1 MGIINEMK
9 QMASL
14 MSGNQREYFDQMVR
28 DARSVKVLKLADVLT
43 EEQVSIIKKI
53 KIQQKQCYK
62 NATLITQAIPD
73 VEYVEGKVGISPE
86 FFLPIEHAWN
96 KLGDKYF
103 DATAEILG
111 IEFGE
116 YVFLIEVNSKEVMN
130 IAIENEFYGDVY
142 RFKYLQRLKSKK

>member
-1 MGIINEMK
+1 MGIIDEMK

-43 EEQVSIIKKI
+43 EEQVDIICNLNL
-53 KIQQKQCYK
+53 QYKQCYK
-62 NATLITQAIPD
+62 NATLISQAIPE
-73 VEYVEGKVGISPE
+73 VEYVEGRVGI
-86 FFLPIEHAWN
+86 FTDLCLPIEHAWN

-103 DATAEILG
+103 DATAEILEL
-111 IEFGE
+111 EFGE
-116 YVFLIEVNSKEVMN
+116 YVSLIEVDSKEVMN